1 MLLLALACQRLLR
14 ARFLS
19 AGGSALMGVVLL
31 AIAAVSFL
39 VSLNLHTYG
48 RLTHEQAIAE
58 IVFEARG
65 PQHYRATLAQ
75 IPSGAMQIFV
85 LAGDEW
91 QLDARV
97 LKWKGW
103 ANLLGLD
110 AQYRL
115 ERVSGR
121 YRDIE
126 QERSAERT
134 VYALSENP
142 GLDLWTLSVDYPR
155 WLPFVD
161 AVYGSATYLPMAEG
175 ARYEVSITQSGLIA
189 RPLND
194 AAETAAGSGNKT
206 ALSDPDARV
215 ADRCASTDCPR
226 PTRPGAR
233 SSARCGRRAPD
244 AASATSRDHP
254 AS

>member
-1 MLLLALACQRLLR
+1 MHSDAVAAVIALFGLLLLALACQRVFR
-14 ARFLS
+14 ARLLAAS
-19 AGGSALMGVVLL
+19 GSALMGLLLL
-31 AIAAVSFL
+31 ATAAAIFV
-39 VSLNLHTYG
+39 VSLNLHTYA
-48 RLTHEQAIAE
+48 RLTHEEPIAE

-65 PQHYRATLAQ
+65 PQRYRATLAQ
-75 IPSGAMQIFV
+75 VASGELQTFV

-126 QERSAERT
+126 QERNDDRT
-134 VYALSENP
+134 VYPLSDNP
-142 GLDLWTLSVDYPR
+142 GIDLWSLSTEYPR

-161 AVYGSATYLPMAEG
+161 AVYGSATYLPMADG
-175 ARYEVSITQSGLIA
+175 ARFEVSITQSGLVA
-189 RPLND
+189 RPLNEV
-194 AAETAAGSGNKT
+194 AKAAAGSWK
-206 ALSDPDARV
+206 
-215 ADRCASTDCPR
+215 
-226 PTRPGAR
+226 
-233 SSARCGRRAPD
+233 
-244 AASATSRDHP
+244 
-254 AS
+254 

>member
-1 MLLLALACQRLLR
+1 MNSDAVALVIAIFGLLLLALACQRLFS

-19 AGGSALMGVVLL
+19 AGGSAFMGLLLL
-31 AIAAVSFL
+31 ALAALTFV
-39 VSLNLHTYG
+39 VSLNFHTYA
-48 RLTHEQAIAE
+48 RLTHEQPVAE

-65 PQHYRATLAQ
+65 PQRYRATLTQ
-75 IPSGAMQIFV
+75 MPSGEMQVFV

-97 LKWKGW
+97 LKWRSW

-121 YRDIE
+121 YRDIG
-126 QERSAERT
+126 QERHDERT

-142 GLDLWTLSVDYPR
+142 GLDLWNLTTQYPR

-161 AVYGSATYLPMAEG
+161 AVYGSATYQPMAEG
-175 ARYEVSITQSGLIA
+175 ARYEVTITQSGLIA
-189 RPLND
+189 RPINA
-194 AAETAAGSGNKT
+194 AAET
-206 ALSDPDARV
+206 V
-215 ADRCASTDCPR
+215 AKEWQ
-226 PTRPGAR
+226 
-233 SSARCGRRAPD
+233 
-244 AASATSRDHP
+244 
-254 AS
+254 

>member
-1 MLLLALACQRLLR
+1 MNSDAIAAVVGIFGLLFVALACQRI
-14 ARFLS
+14 ARQRYL
-19 AGGSALMGVVLL
+19 AGGGSALMGLLLL
-31 AIAAVSFL
+31 AIAAIFFV
-39 VSLNLHTYG
+39 VSLNLHTYA
-48 RLTHEQAIAE
+48 RLTHEEPVAE

-65 PQHYRATLAQ
+65 PQRFRATLNK
-75 IPSGAMQIFV
+75 IPSGEMQMFI
-85 LAGDEW
+85 LTGDEW

-134 VYALSENP
+134 VYGLSENP
-142 GLDLWTLSVDYPR
+142 GVDLWMLSTQYPR

-161 AVYGSATYLPMAEG
+161 AVYGSATYLPMADG
-175 ARYEVSITQSGLIA
+175 ARYEVKMTQSGLIA
-189 RPLND
+189 RPVNE
-194 AAETAAGSGNKT
+194 AASTAAGSWK
-206 ALSDPDARV
+206 
-215 ADRCASTDCPR
+215 
-226 PTRPGAR
+226 
-233 SSARCGRRAPD
+233 
-244 AASATSRDHP
+244 
-254 AS
+254 